1 MKKMK
6 SFFQNLWKDESGQ
19 GMVEYALL
27 LVIIIALLTVFK
39 EPLKQAVSERMAKV
53 KESITG
59 FSGE

>member
-27 LVIIIALLTVFK
+27 LVIIIAVLTVFK
-39 EPLKQAVSERMAKV
+39 KPLMDAVSERMGDIKG
-53 KESITG
+53 KITG